1 MFGCP
6 RNRVNFSR
14 YIRIAGE
21 ESGTASTPVSG
32 ESRNSSVSIGN
43 SCRENDSN
51 RSLFVTGNSAGKKFG
66 EARDWAGIF
75 SGNSGYRAR
84 VLCRPAHE
92 GCAACNR
99 AAAPAPPIGHAALAA
114 PTRCRSCRSSNGLCK
129 QCFGTEEQED
139 PCEIAYRRNG
149 CHLIGRIGHH
159 SRHGSR

>member
-92 GCAACNR
+92 GAD
-99 AAAPAPPIGHAALAA
+99 APHATRLLRPPHQSATPPSQYPRDAVHAAVQMASANNVLA
-114 PTRCRSCRSSNGLCK
+114 RRSKKTPAKSH
-129 QCFGTEEQED
+129 TEETD
-139 PCEIAYRRNG
+139 AI
-149 CHLIGRIGHH
+149 
-159 SRHGSR
+159 